1 MAEIIGIRFKRE
13 GKQYHFD
20 PAGHQV
26 SPGDGVIVE
35 TSWGIEYGEC
45 VRGNSEIP
53 DEELVAPLRPVIR
66 VATEEDME
74 TVQKNRERERQAF
87 RLCQEKI
94 QQHKLDMKLV
104 EVEYSFEGSKI
115 LFFFTS
121 DGRVDFRGL
130 VKDLAAVF
138 HTRIE
143 LRQIGVRDEA
153 RMLGGLGICG
163 REFCC
168 ASFLKEFQPVSIKMA
183 KTQSLSLNPAKISG
197 SCGRLMCCLM
207 YEQHAYEDLLKHSPK
222 ADSFVE
228 TPDGVGD
235 IVSVNTLREKVRV
248 RLDNAPD
255 SLKVYHNNEIRVVR
269 SGKGKRPEGYV
280 APPLDELAALRR
292 VTEPTVQT
300 ATPEFVPT
308 ALRRFTGEQVTAE
321 EQRSPAEGDRKRSR
335 NRNDRRRGE
344 QKVEENR
351 FEQRKPEHK
360 KPDQNRSEPK
370 KFEQNR
376 AAQPSQPQ
384 KAESIV
390 PEEGQPVQPNREG
403 KSNNRRR
410 SKRPGRQPE
419 KGTGQERQPKE
430 PREEQVPS
438 EREGTQQKSGEKSSR
453 SSRWRRRP
461 RGPGGG
467 KKPPEGGAS

>member
-13 GKQYHFD
+13 GKQYYFD
-20 PAGHQV
+20 PAGYQV
-26 SPGDGVIVE
+26 HPGDGVIVE

-45 VRGNSEIP
+45 VRGNSQVP

-66 VATEEDME
+66 VATEQDME
-74 TVQKNRERERQAF
+74 TVQKNREREQQAF

-94 QQHKLDMKLV
+94 QHHKLDMKLV

-130 VKDLAAVF
+130 VKDLAAAF

-197 SCGRLMCCLM
+197 SCGRLMCCLK
-207 YEQHAYEDLLKHSPK
+207 YEQYAYEDLLRNSPK

-248 RLDNAPD
+248 RLENAPD
-255 SLKVYHNNEIRVVR
+255 SLKVYHNDEIRVVR

-280 APPLDELAALRR
+280 APPLAELSALRR
-292 VTEPTVQT
+292 ASEASEGET
-300 ATPEFVPT
+300 ASDFIPAGRQRFLDKSGIVERQP
-308 ALRRFTGEQVTAE
+308 LESEGERRH
-321 EQRSPAEGDRKRSR
+321 SH
-335 NRNDRRRGE
+335 NRNDRRRRDKRGE
-344 QKVEENR
+344 GGRPEPQIQPAAPAAPAEE
-351 FEQRKPEHK
+351 
-360 KPDQNRSEPK
+360 
-370 KFEQNR
+370 
-376 AAQPSQPQ
+376 AAPP
-384 KAESIV
+384 A
-390 PEEGQPVQPNREG
+390 PREG
-403 KSNNRRR
+403 KRNNRRP
-410 SKRPGRQPE
+410 KRTGRPDE
-419 KGTGQERQPKE
+419 KGAGQERQQKP
-430 PREEQVPS
+430 PREEQPPQ
-438 EREGTQQKSGEKSSR
+438 EREVVPTGGDKTAQTHRRKWR
-453 SSRWRRRP
+453 SRRP
-461 RGPGGG
+461 SGK
-467 KKPPEGGAS
+467 KKPPQEGQS

>member
-13 GKQYHFD
+13 GKQYYFD

-26 SPGDGVIVE
+26 APGDGVIVE

-45 VRGNSEIP
+45 VRGNSVIP
-53 DEELVAPLRPVIR
+53 DEELLAPLRPVIR
-66 VATEEDME
+66 VATEQDME
-74 TVQKNRERERQAF
+74 TVRKNRERERQAF

-94 QQHKLDMKLV
+94 QYHKLDMKLV

-115 LFFFTS
+115 LFFFRA

-168 ASFLKEFQPVSIKMA
+168 SSFLKEFQPVSIKMA

-197 SCGRLMCCLM
+197 SCGRLMCCLK
-207 YEQHAYEDLLKHSPK
+207 YEQYAYEDLLRNSPK

-248 RLDNAPD
+248 RLENAPD
-255 SLKVYHNNEIRVVR
+255 SLKVYHNDEIRVVR

-280 APPLDELAALRR
+280 APPLAELSALRR
-292 VTEPTVQT
+292 PSET
-300 ATPEFVPT
+300 AEAET
-308 ALRRFTGEQVTAE
+308 ASDFIPAGRPRFLDKPVTAE
-321 EQRSPAEGDRKRSR
+321 RQPSESEGERRHSQ
-335 NRNDRRRGE
+335 NRNDRRRRDKRTEGG
-344 QKVEENR
+344 R
-351 FEQRKPEHK
+351 PEAAR
-360 KPDQNRSEPK
+360 PEP
-370 KFEQNR
+370 QL
-376 AAQPSQPQ
+376 QPSAPDAP
-384 KAESIV
+384 AEEAAA
-390 PEEGQPVQPNREG
+390 PAPREG
-403 KSNNRRR
+403 KRTNRRP
-410 SKRPGRQPE
+410 KRGGRPNE
-419 KGTGQERQPKE
+419 KGTGQERPQKP
-430 PREEQVPS
+430 PREEQAPQ
-438 EREGTQQKSGEKSSR
+438 ERGGPPAGGEKSAQNAHR
-453 SSRWRRRP
+453 KWRP
-461 RGPGGG
+461 RRSGG
-467 KKPPEGGAS
+467 KKKPPQEGQS